1 MLRPSS
7 LVPQAQPQESSPHTI
22 QPIEVW
28 TTLTHT
34 QQHTVLQ
41 MLVTMCQDCLLPKK
55 ETNHD
60 PVDLLTENHANPS

>member
-1 MLRPSS
+1 MLIHPP
-7 LVPQAQPQESSPHTI
+7 LAAQAQPEESSQQTI
-22 QPIEVW
+22 HPIEVW
-28 TTLTHT
+28 TTLTHP

-60 PVDLLTENHANPS
+60 PADLLTESHANPS